1 MSSILLKRKNFNV
14 KKKFL
19 CLYSDEAEASE
30 GGDDILQTR
39 KPPPESRKNFG
50 KPSAPKAADPI
61 NGLLEGLVILRV
73 EDFLPPGYR
82 PGAHPPANEETG
94 ESDGYYEEDRSLN
107 EILQEKYKKSDSR
120 QVGS

>member
-1 MSSILLKRKNFNV
+1 LLKRKNPIFKN
-14 KKKFL
+14 KL
-19 CLYSDEAEASE
+19 ILLYLDKAEASD

-94 ESDGYYEEDRSLN
+94 GESDGYYEEDRSLN